1 MRTRTLSGTV
11 VSLGLP
17 RTGVA
22 SCNGH
27 ATTLGVSRAATL
39 FLREVRA
46 EQSPRHRLGSSSRA
60 AVNSSRCGARSFSA
74 VTAWSVSLA
83 PTGRR
88 LPALAIVAACLL
100 AAGPLVVLAVRLLA
114 GPALTWA
121 GDQALVELGI
131 REAGAFHRSLGVYSR
146 FGWNHPG
153 PVWLYL
159 LAGPYRLL
167 GGDGRALGAAVA
179 ASHGLC
185 AVLIVA
191 CAARLRSASRHSAG
205 AGRAF
210 AAAVAVLVLQH
221 AFGRSAF
228 FSPWNPLAVVLPAL
242 LFLLLAAG
250 VLLRRRGWLVGAVA
264 AATFLVQTHIGTVPL
279 VVVVGGLVLL
289 VRAVARLSTGHRLG
303 RRRRSVDEPAPC
315 LLSRVWPT
323 RLLPGTGLGRVQAGG
338 WLLIVLAWLPPLLE
352 QEFAGGNLGRIGH
365 FVTTSR
371 HATSWR
377 ASASVAGELLYR
389 SLLSRA
395 RGRLSLPLPPTG
407 GLMMLVLCAG
417 AGVLLGAV
425 GYALQEPVSRACAAV
440 SVAGIAAGV
449 LAAHQ
454 TVGGHDPYLLFWLAA
469 VMAPLTVGTAALLA
483 SVPRRGAPAAG
494 APATPSTR
502 LRHRGAVARPAGVLA
517 LAVGGVVLAA
527 PLLGG
532 IKAKEL
538 SNAGNSRPVAAEL
551 SAVERWLGP
560 QRGALLIRIVS
571 HRVWPQVAGLL
582 LRLRANGHPTYV
594 TANWVS
600 VFGAHQRLPAPTS
613 LVLDAAAR
621 GTPRIAPPAGV
632 QLGTGR
638 FDVVQLTLV
647 RARVPASPQTVPQE
661 GP

>member
-1 MRTRTLSGTV
+1 
-11 VSLGLP
+11 
-17 RTGVA
+17 
-22 SCNGH
+22 
-27 ATTLGVSRAATL
+27 
-39 FLREVRA
+39 
-46 EQSPRHRLGSSSRA
+46 
-60 AVNSSRCGARSFSA
+60 

-88 LPALAIVAACLL
+88 LSALAIVAACLL

-121 GDQALVELGI
+121 GDQALVELGV
-131 REAGAFHRSLGVYSR
+131 REAGALHRSLGVYSR

-185 AVLIVA
+185 AVLIVV
-191 CAARLRSASRHSAG
+191 CAARLQSACRQSAG

-228 FSPWNPLAVVLPAL
+228 LSPWNPLAVVLPGV

-279 VVVVGGLVLL
+279 VAVVGGLVLL

-315 LLSRVWPT
+315 LLSRASPT
-323 RLLPGTGLGRVQAGG
+323 RRLPGTGFGRVQAGG

-417 AGVLLGAV
+417 AGVLIGAV
-425 GYALQEPVSRACAAV
+425 GYALHEPVSRACAAV

-449 LAAHQ
+449 LGAHQ

-469 VMAPLTVGTAALLA
+469 VLAPLPVGTAALVTSA
-483 SVPRRGAPAAG
+483 ARRGAPAAG
-494 APATPSTR
+494 APATRSTR
-502 LRHRGAVARPAGVLA
+502 LRRRGAVARPVGVLA
-517 LAVGGVVLAA
+517 LAAGGVVLAA

-532 IKAKEL
+532 IKATEL
-538 SNAGNSRPVAAEL
+538 SNAGNSRPVAAEV
-551 SAVERWLGP
+551 SAVKRWLGP

-582 LRLRANGHPTYV
+582 LRLRADGHPTYV
-594 TANWVS
+594 TANWVP

-621 GTPRIAPPAGV
+621 GTSHVAPPAGV

-647 RARVPASPQTVPQE
+647 QARVPALPQTVPRE

>member
-1 MRTRTLSGTV
+1 L
-11 VSLGLP
+11 
-17 RTGVA
+17 
-22 SCNGH
+22 
-27 ATTLGVSRAATL
+27 
-39 FLREVRA
+39 
-46 EQSPRHRLGSSSRA
+46 
-60 AVNSSRCGARSFSA
+60 A

-121 GDQALVELGI
+121 GDQALVELGV
-131 REAGAFHRSLGVYSR
+131 REAGALHRSLGVYSR

-179 ASHGLC
+179 ALHGLC
-185 AVLIVA
+185 AVLIVV
-191 CAARLRSASRHSAG
+191 CAARLQSASRQSAG

-228 FSPWNPLAVVLPAL
+228 LSPWNPLAVVLPAV

-279 VVVVGGLVLL
+279 VAVVGGLVLL

-315 LLSRVWPT
+315 LLSRASPT
-323 RLLPGTGLGRVQAGG
+323 RLLPATGFGGVQAGG
-338 WLLIVLAWLPPLLE
+338 WLLLVLAWLPPLAE
-352 QEFAGGNLGRIGH
+352 QEFGGGNLGRIEH

-371 HATSWR
+371 HTTSWP
-377 ASASVAGELLYR
+377 ASTSVAGELLYR

-395 RGRLSLPLPPTG
+395 RGRLSLPLPPEG

-417 AGVLLGAV
+417 AGVLLIAL
-425 GYALQEPVSRACAAV
+425 GYALREPVSRACAAV
-440 SVAGIAAGV
+440 SIAGFAAGV

-454 TVGGHDPYLLFWLAA
+454 TVGSHDPYLLFWLAA
-469 VMAPLTVGTAALLA
+469 ATAPLVVGTAALVTSILT
-483 SVPRRGAPAAG
+483 RDAPAAIG
-494 APATPSTR
+494 LASSLTR
-502 LRHRGAVARPAGVLA
+502 LRRHGADTARPLGVLA
-517 LAVGGVVLAA
+517 LAVGSLVLAA
-527 PLLGG
+527 PLIGG
-532 IKAKEL
+532 IKATEL
-538 SNAGNSRPVAAEL
+538 SNAGNSRPVAGEL
-551 SAVERWLGP
+551 VAVKRWLGP
-560 QRGALLIRIVS
+560 RRDALLIRIVS

-582 LRLRANGHPTYV
+582 LRLRADGHPTYV
-594 TANWVS
+594 TANWVP
-600 VFGAHQRLPAPTS
+600 VFGARQRLPAPTS

-621 GTPRIAPPAGV
+621 GTPHIAPATGM

-647 RARVPASPQTVPQE
+647 RARVPALPQTVPRE